1 MKQTH
6 MSYLMSLFLRIKVFL
21 LLSSVTDSR
30 GPCNL
35 CVLSCLLFLSLNLP
49 SYSGIDLSFIPDA
62 GELFTINKECRSVV
76 SEWTRGWNWK
86 VGPRGKQ
93 SSRHLCG
100 LPAEAPGSPH
110 RLKASLPLSGMMG
123 KCHHEIK
130 SFLIRSSSTSRISDQ
145 SVPI

>member
-49 SYSGIDLSFIPDA
+49 SYTGIKMPDFFFFSCFT
-62 GELFTINKECRSVV
+62 LFTYKLLRL
-76 SEWTRGWNWK
+76 SE
-86 VGPRGKQ
+86 
-93 SSRHLCG
+93 L
-100 LPAEAPGSPH
+100 
-110 RLKASLPLSGMMG
+110 
-123 KCHHEIK
+123 
-130 SFLIRSSSTSRISDQ
+130 
-145 SVPI
+145 